1 MYNYKFNKK
10 YLHNMR
16 KYKSKFSLIKGT
28 YLQTGDTHNYY
39 VLEKYP

>member
-16 KYKSKFSLIKGT
+16 IYKSNFSLIKG